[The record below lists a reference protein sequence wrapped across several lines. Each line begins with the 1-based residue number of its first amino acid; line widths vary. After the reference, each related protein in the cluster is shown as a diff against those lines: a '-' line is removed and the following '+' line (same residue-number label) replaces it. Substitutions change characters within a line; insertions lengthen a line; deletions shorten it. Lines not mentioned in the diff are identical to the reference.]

1 MRREEQTY
9 REKQCRVRQP
19 RRETERLLDN
29 LQVCSGLAF
38 CPQQLRPCPVCGRTM
53 GDPLKLTHL
62 SKFTLPPSWAA
73 ASILEPL
80 GEKRALLHCWWE
92 NKWVQPPWKTV
103 WRFLQKL
110 KIKLPNDPVVSLL
123 GIYPEKTTT
132 QKDTC
137 TPMFIAALLTVAKTR
152 KQPKCPSTEE
162 WIKKMWYMYIMEYYS
177 AIKRNEMVHL

>member
-1 MRREEQTY
+1 MR
-9 REKQCRVRQP
+9 
-19 RRETERLLDN
+19 
-29 LQVCSGLAF
+29 
-38 CPQQLRPCPVCGRTM
+38 
-53 GDPLKLTHL
+53 
-62 SKFTLPPSWAA
+62 KFS
-73 ASILEPL
+73 

-162 WIKKMWYMYIMEYYS
+162 WIKMCNIYTKDCYS
-177 AIKRNEMVHL
+177 AIKKAK